1 MLAEERR
8 QKILS
13 LLNSKGSIQVADLS
27 KRLKVTEETIRRDL
41 EILKNR
47 NLLKRIHGGA
57 IAIQNQPEI
66 PFNIRKQKNVE
77 EKKIIAEKA
86 VKLIKPGDIIFLDIS
101 STVMFLAKKLAELA
115 VNDITII
122 TNSATVVLEF
132 ANNKNITV
140 ISTGGILRAN
150 SYSLV
155 GPLANKALS
164 NYFADKFFSSCNGIS
179 VKYGATESNELEKEI
194 KINMLKR
201 ANQHILL
208 VDHSKFNKVG
218 LSQFASLDDI
228 DIIVSDDSVN
238 KSIKDEFEAKGI
250 IFL

>member
-8 QKILS
+8 QKILA

-41 EILKNR
+41 EVLKNR

-57 IAIQNQPEI
+57 IAIQNQQEI
-66 PFNIRKQKNVE
+66 PFNIRKQKNIE
-77 EKKIIAEKA
+77 EKQIIAEKA
-86 VKLIKPGDIIFLDIS
+86 VKLIKPGDTIFLDIS
-101 STVMFLAKKLAELA
+101 STVMFLAKKLAELS
-115 VNDITII
+115 DITII
-122 TNSATVVLEF
+122 TNSTKVVLEF

-164 NYFADKFFSSCNGIS
+164 NYFADKFFSSCNGVS
-179 VKYGATESNELEKEI
+179 VKYGATESNELEKEV

-201 ANQHILL
+201 AKQHILL

-228 DIIVSDDSVN
+228 DIIVSDNSVN
-238 KSIKDEFEAKGI
+238 KPIKDEFEAKGI